1 MALLQECLHQSSS
14 RVQWEAGQGRGSK
27 GDWSGSLGPHPEE
40 AADCTVCLRVR
51 ARSRD
56 GLAEEETR
64 RLRMSWAMA
73 DVESEVASFGGHSMA
88 LGLTL
93 KVGVTHM
100 IR

>member
-1 MALLQECLHQSSS
+1 
-14 RVQWEAGQGRGSK
+14 
-27 GDWSGSLGPHPEE
+27 
-40 AADCTVCLRVR
+40 
-51 ARSRD
+51 
-56 GLAEEETR
+56 
-64 RLRMSWAMA
+64 MSWAMA